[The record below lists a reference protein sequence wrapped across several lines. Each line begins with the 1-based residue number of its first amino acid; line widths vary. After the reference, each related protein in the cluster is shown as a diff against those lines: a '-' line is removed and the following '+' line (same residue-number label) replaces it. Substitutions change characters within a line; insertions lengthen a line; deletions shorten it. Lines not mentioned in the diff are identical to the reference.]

1 MILICSDSHTL
12 VTAQLDYIRETES
25 DVYKLLEETP
35 PNGKKFSKTVRH
47 MLKREE
53 LWNNWKNDGCKGN
66 KTNSNRKAFSSYSP
80 TRFDKLIPEFK
91 RPEIPEDEQ
100 VKSPAKKLKRNL
112 GDSIRDNSKQGKFY
126 LGNSE
131 LTRLWN
137 VCPDNLLACSSEDR
151 NFLPS
156 IETYLDKASK
166 DDSYEWRGLRLLS
179 RQSSHFF
186 TQSQNPMKIS
196 DYFDMVRK
204 KMVETKTKNKVLE
217 TESKTDTEND
227 FVVDKEDVL
236 AEEDTEMIK
245 SEPLADDRNVHKT
258 STATPEQ
265 MKELS
270 VIIGGDWKK
279 CGPKLGACLSFIYS
293 VQFESEQQ
301 FFFIFIFRFLL
312 GFTDDVLQFFVD
324 ENPTEV
330 ARCCAML
337 ANWFDNDDDANLDNL
352 CYILEGLEM
361 IAAADCVKRFLEPA
375 DKMEDISE

>member
-1 MILICSDSHTL
+1 MIIIYSDSHTL
-12 VTAQLDYIRETES
+12 TTAQLDYIRETEG

-66 KTNSNRKAFSSYSP
+66 KSFSKMQTTATYLLASIKS
-80 TRFDKLIPEFK
+80 IPEFK

-100 VKSPAKKLKRNL
+100 VKSPVKKLKRNL
-112 GDSIRDNSKQGKFY
+112 GDLIRENSKQGKFH

-137 VCPDNLLACSSEDR
+137 VCPDNLQACSSEDR

-204 KMVETKTKNKVLE
+204 KMVETKTKHKAPV
-217 TESKTDTEND
+217 ESKTDTEND

-236 AEEDTEMIK
+236 AEEDAEMIK
-245 SEPLADDRNVHKT
+245 GEPLADDRNIHKT

-265 MKELS
+265 IKELS
-270 VIIGGDWKK
+270 VIINDDWKK
-279 CGPKLGACLSFIYS
+279 LGNKLG
-293 VQFESEQQ
+293 ES
-301 FFFIFIFRFLL
+301 
-312 GFTDDVLQFFVD
+312 VLQ
-324 ENPTEV
+324 
-330 ARCCAML
+330 
-337 ANWFDNDDDANLDNL
+337 
-352 CYILEGLEM
+352 
-361 IAAADCVKRFLEPA
+361 K
-375 DKMEDISE
+375 KK